1 MALITFELDHGLKAV
16 GDGGEPLLY
25 REVGLRELTTNDL
38 IDAQLAAEKVVVH
51 QGGKAVAYTSD
62 VLYGLEL
69 LRRQIAYI
77 GEVQC
82 PIEIKTIR
90 KLHTEDFD
98 LIQRKAQELDQ
109 ALAEDLARRIEERGR
124 ADPAR

>member
-16 GDGGEPLLY
+16 GSGDEPLLY

-51 QGGKAVAYTSD
+51 PGGKAVAYTSD

-77 GEVQC
+77 GEVQG
-82 PIEIKTIR
+82 PIEIKMIR

-124 ADPAR
+124 ADPVR